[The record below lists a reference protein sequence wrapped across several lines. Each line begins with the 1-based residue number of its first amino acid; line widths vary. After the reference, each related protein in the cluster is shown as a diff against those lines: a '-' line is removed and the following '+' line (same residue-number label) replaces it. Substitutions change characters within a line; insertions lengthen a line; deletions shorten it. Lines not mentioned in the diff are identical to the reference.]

1 MAPSRKRSW
10 RRRARNSASDGTRP
24 GHRRVDG
31 PGARR
36 PPSVGAATRGDLIG
50 DMAAVPDAA
59 ALRTASDWVA
69 LIRKHLDG
77 EIEPRTAAF
86 VMKSGLCENNIAEA
100 NAPAYEILEQFLA
113 IFEKPHR
120 GTLRDELNHSYDAA
134 FELLDALD
142 ATATDLPT
150 WSDYIESRDALVAFG
165 LGPAIAECERLRKP
179 ASHIPHIL
187 RLALLRRWADQI
199 VDGDDRLRPGRAAD
213 RHRIRTEFQRLD
225 RKLVQYAAADVINA
239 CAERRPKSTAG
250 GAGFIRQQAQLMR
263 RHKPVRTQMRDASE
277 AAQRLK
283 PCFMMSPL
291 SVSQFLPAEMSFDA
305 VIFDVGSGVARCTP
319 PLSWGGST
327 GRDSTRHRKAA
338 GRRRLLERRESAP
351 SLGAPSRL
359 GAHKSRH
366 RSRVREGG

>member
-1 MAPSRKRSW
+1 MLALEGTDLQAVADWCRNLAALIGAIADEVTAVEQRVGKPVPLADAHHLL
-10 RRRARNSASDGTRP
+10 RARSDQVRIAGSVNSLAETA
-24 GHRRVDG
+24 H
-31 PGARR
+31 
-36 PPSVGAATRGDLIG
+36 DLIG

-86 VMKSGLCENNIAEA
+86 VMKSGLSENNIAEA
-100 NAPAYEILEQFLA
+100 NAPAYETLEQFLA

-142 ATATDLPT
+142 ATATDLHT
-150 WSDYIESRDALVAFG
+150 WSDYVESRDASVAFG

-179 ASHIPHIL
+179 ASDIPHIL

-225 RKLVQYAAADVINA
+225 RKPR
-239 CAERRPKSTAG
+239 ERP
-250 GAGFIRQQAQLMR
+250 
-263 RHKPVRTQMRDASE
+263 
-277 AAQRLK
+277 
-283 PCFMMSPL
+283 
-291 SVSQFLPAEMSFDA
+291 
-305 VIFDVGSGVARCTP
+305 
-319 PLSWGGST
+319 
-327 GRDSTRHRKAA
+327 
-338 GRRRLLERRESAP
+338 RRRARHHHIDH
-351 SLGAPSRL
+351 RL
-359 GAHKSRH
+359 RA
-366 RSRVREGG
+366 